1 MLFSPPTQHALRA
14 LIYLAQHEAGVP
26 VHARD
31 IALAET
37 IPSAFLSKILNR
49 LRARGI
55 LKSVMGPGGGY
66 TLAKPAQDIRIYDVV
81 ATFDDVQEMS
91 RCCLLGLG
99 DCNARATCSLHEQWT
114 RFRDG
119 FSQWISQ
126 TSLQDVASPLAPP
139 APRRHRPTRK
149 IGARE
154 PASRALGSRTGR
166 RRAS

>member
-14 LIYLAQHEAGVP
+14 LIYLAHRQADGP
-26 VHARD
+26 VHAHD
-31 IALAET
+31 IAMAEK

-49 LRARGI
+49 LRTRGI

-81 ATFDDVQEMS
+81 ATFDDIQELS
-91 RCCLLGLG
+91 RRCLLGLG
-99 DCNARATCSLHEQWT
+99 DCNAGATCHLHESWT
-114 RFRDG
+114 HFRDG
-119 FSQWISQ
+119 ISQWISQ

-139 APRRHRPTRK
+139 AARRRRATRK
-149 IGARE
+149 IDARQ
-154 PASRALGSRTGR
+154 PASRAPGSRTRR